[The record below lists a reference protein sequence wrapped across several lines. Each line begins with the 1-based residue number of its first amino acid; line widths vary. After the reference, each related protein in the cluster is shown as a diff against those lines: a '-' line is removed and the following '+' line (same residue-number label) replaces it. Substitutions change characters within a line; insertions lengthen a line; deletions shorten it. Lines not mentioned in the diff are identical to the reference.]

1 MMPPALFFFLSRL
14 PWLLGVFCGSMQ
26 ILDLFVNYMDILTIL
41 IFPGHEYGISFHQS
55 VVWQTPICPL
65 HLWVCFFASSF
76 PLNLCLF
83 QLSSPVSSGDCRWE
97 CSQVFSRLLSSC
109 TWAHEPLKKW
119 SGHCYSHIH
128 WNHVLKLQKIK
139 TSQDCKTTKQNP
151 FWGNPPWNIRG
162 GKARLYALL
171 ALTFC
176 RHLMLLRQ
184 QAGRKVESRALCSTS
199 RRLSCL
205 RMTKSRRA
213 WTHSPNS
220 CDDSLPEGEVFQ
232 CLWETE
238 RFPHLKSLIPETK
251 NPFPLEAWWFLFC
264 TFNSFQKVIGHDHFS
279 PYLSLKRSHITIWR
293 EISKLVFLTI
303 LS

>member
-1 MMPPALFFFLSRL
+1 MPFSVVFASVFRRLSLRVLTSLLQTPFFL
-14 PWLLGVFCGSMQ
+14 
-26 ILDLFVNYMDILTIL
+26 
-41 IFPGHEYGISFHQS
+41 
-55 VVWQTPICPL
+55 
-65 HLWVCFFASSF
+65 HLS
-76 PLNLCLF
+76 
-83 QLSSPVSSGDCRWE
+83 
-97 CSQVFSRLLSSC
+97 
-109 TWAHEPLKKW
+109 TWALKEMKW
-119 SGHCYSHIH
+119 TLLFPYTLKSRTEASENQNFSGLQ
-128 WNHVLKLQKIK
+128 NHQ
-139 TSQDCKTTKQNP
+139 TKSLLRKSTV
-151 FWGNPPWNIRG
+151 NIRG